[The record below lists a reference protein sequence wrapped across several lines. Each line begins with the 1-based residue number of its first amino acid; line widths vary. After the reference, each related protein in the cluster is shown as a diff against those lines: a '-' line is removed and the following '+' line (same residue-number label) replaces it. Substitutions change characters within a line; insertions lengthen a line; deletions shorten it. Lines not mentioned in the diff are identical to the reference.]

1 MEAMVVSRGSPVR
14 KHYLVSQLKR
24 LRAEARLSQEQVA
37 EEMGWDV
44 SKLYRIENGRFV
56 RLNPESVAALCR
68 LYRADDGLFEELVAI
83 AKAARR
89 HKPWWS
95 QFEEGAG
102 NDFYS
107 VEYEATLIEEYAV
120 GLVPELVQHPDY
132 WAALVRR
139 RVPAGSAEYQKLCAA
154 LRQRQAAV
162 LERDD
167 PPRFWSVV
175 DESALRCA
183 VGGPQVMRAQLTHL
197 LELVK
202 HPNLVIQVL
211 PLSQGMAHPATFT
224 VLRLDGGAKVGYI
237 GVPPHGCFVD
247 GGDRVAAYAQRFELL
262 QATALPPQET
272 PGYLRRVL
280 AELEDADG

>member
-68 LYRADDGLFEELVAI
+68 LYGADDGLFEELVAI

-211 PLSQGMAHPATFT
+211 PLSAGRRRWVRYSPRSPGRHSGSPSGTLLAIHMKRLLGGKSRKVHP
-224 VLRLDGGAKVGYI
+224 
-237 GVPPHGCFVD
+237 
-247 GGDRVAAYAQRFELL
+247 RVV
-262 QATALPPQET
+262 ET
-272 PGYLRRVL
+272 PASGQGGLCFP
-280 AELEDADG
+280 AADWVAFARAAAGRA